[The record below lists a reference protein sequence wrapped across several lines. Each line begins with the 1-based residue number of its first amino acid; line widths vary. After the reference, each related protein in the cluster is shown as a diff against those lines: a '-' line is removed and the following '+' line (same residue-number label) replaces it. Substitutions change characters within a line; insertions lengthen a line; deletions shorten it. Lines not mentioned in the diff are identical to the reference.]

1 MGVDELIR
9 WAFQG
14 IATGAIVYGVKEM
27 GRLRESIEK
36 LNVSVAVVIEK
47 VAGHE
52 KILDRH
58 DERIL
63 DLETNKES

>member
-36 LNVSVAVVIEK
+36 LNVAVAQ
-47 VAGHE
+47 
-52 KILDRH
+52 ILARTDIHGELINKH
-58 DERIL
+58 DERIRS
-63 DLETNKES
+63 LEIKE